1 MKITHTPSG
10 LPYHLKPGTQ
20 LEVERTNLFFNEWG
34 EQTLPVELPDTDR
47 NRQLT
52 GYPVLLGNN
61 KKPSSTIAVTIE
73 DGEYFMSC
81 RQAVLAAQRQSSIST
96 TFYMNEGSF
105 LSRIS
110 NTSLS
115 DVFGD
120 ETISGITTVQQGINF
135 CRSLINGSNP
145 HFTIFP
151 VLLDSEESYNNGYP
165 KYKFINRYGYFDEYN
180 WWHDRVQANANPD
193 FYNAVT
199 RSETIGDQVIT
210 LTPGYYISPFVR
222 ANYLLE
228 RLFLHF
234 GYTLKDNFF
243 TRTTPFP
250 DMVFVNNCADA
261 LVNGTIRLV
270 NLLPDCMCSTILNV
284 FRKKFCCEFIP
295 DEVNRIVDI
304 KLFNE
309 TISTIPQYDLTNYLT
324 SHPQIDF
331 PEAYQ
336 QLIISSEEQV
346 SDSDSPEPPDSIS
359 DLVSR
364 YPSVTLDSYDCNF
377 YRIGYTFG
385 GFFMWTEPSIRTV
398 SDKVAPSSMRYYAGG
413 TLKTKEIKVPDL
425 QPEFRKIYGTANN
438 PDGYGDLA
446 SHEEIFLY
454 IGTPNFLNSKLIVS
468 GKSEDAQA
476 NADTKSDNTGLK
488 PILAFFYIDKKYPR
502 GTISNYGGYE
512 GDSIVTIKPRRLS
525 DYTLCYNG
533 EDSIF
538 ERFYRPIDEMY
549 RNSLHEVKATLLLP
563 DEFKQSLHAHL
574 PVLLQGQK
582 VLLNK
587 FKYIIGGKNEPIE
600 TELLTCNLYEPIS
613 TAKQFTDYISNGGHG
628 WIPKCSTKGV
638 SQQEYMSSP
647 YKDAKFEIIFPQRPS
662 TELAIPEKKYY
673 IQKSCLPVGIVGGGG
688 TFLEVNLWLECY

>member
-1 MKITHTPSG
+1 M
-10 LPYHLKPGTQ
+10 
-20 LEVERTNLFFNEWG
+20 
-34 EQTLPVELPDTDR
+34 
-47 NRQLT
+47 
-52 GYPVLLGNN
+52 LGNI

-73 DGEYFMSC
+73 DGEYFMPC
-81 RQAVLAAQRQSSIST
+81 RQAVLSAQRKSSIST

-120 ETISGITTVQQGINF
+120 ETIPGIATVQQGINF
-135 CRSLINGSNP
+135 CRSLISGNNP
-145 HFTIFP
+145 NFTIFP
-151 VLLDSEESYNNGYP
+151 VLLDSEESYSNGYP
-165 KYKFINRYGYFDEYN
+165 KYKFINRYGYFDEN
-180 WWHDRVQANANPD
+180 NCWHDRVQNNVTPD
-193 FYNAVT
+193 FYNAVM
-199 RSETIGDQVIT
+199 RSETIDGQVIT
-210 LTPGYYISPFVR
+210 LSSGYYMSPFIR
-222 ANYLLE
+222 ANYLLK
-228 RLFLHF
+228 RLFQHF

-250 DMVFVNNCADA
+250 DMVFINNCADA
-261 LVNGTIRLV
+261 LVNGTIRIV
-270 NLLPDCMCSTILNV
+270 DLLPDCMCSTILNV

-309 TISTIPQYDLTNYLT
+309 IISTTPQYNLTDYLT
-324 SHPQIDF
+324 FHPRIDF

-336 QLIISSEEQV
+336 QLIISSEERV
-346 SDSDSPEPPDSIS
+346 SDSDSPESPDSIAA
-359 DLVSR
+359 LVSR
-364 YPSVTLDSYDCNF
+364 YPYVTLNSNDCNF
-377 YRIGYTFG
+377 YRVGYKCD
-385 GFFMWTEPSIRTV
+385 WLILTEPYIFNV
-398 SDKVAPSSMRYYAGG
+398 FDKVASSSMRYYAGG

-425 QPEFRKIYGTANN
+425 QPEFRKIYRTTNN
-438 PDGYGDLA
+438 PDAHGDLA
-446 SHEEIFLY
+446 DTEEIFLY

-468 GKSEDAQA
+468 GKSENTQA
-476 NADTKSDNTGLK
+476 NADTKSDNSSLK

-512 GDSIVTIKPRRLS
+512 EDSTVTIKPHRLS

-538 ERFYRPIDEMY
+538 ERFYRSIDDMY

-563 DEFKQSLHAHL
+563 DEFKQSLQAHL

-587 FKYIIGGKNEPIE
+587 FKYVIGGKNEPVE
-600 TELLTCNLYEPIS
+600 TELLTCNLYDPIS
-613 TAKQFTDYISNGGHG
+613 TAKQFTDYVYNGEHG
-628 WIPKCSTKGV
+628 WVSQFSSKVV
-638 SQQEYMSSP
+638 SQQDYMSSP

-662 TELAIPEKKYY
+662 AELAIPGKKYY
-673 IQKSCLPVGIVGGGG
+673 LQKSCLINRIMDRDV
-688 TFLEVNLWLECY
+688 FLEIDIWFECY

>member
-1 MKITHTPSG
+1 MKITHIPSG

-52 GYPVLLGNN
+52 GYPDMLGNN

-73 DGEYFMSC
+73 DGEYFMPC
-81 RQAVLAAQRQSSIST
+81 RQAVLAAQRKSSIST

-115 DVFGD
+115 DVFGN
-120 ETISGITTVQQGINF
+120 ETIPGITTVQQGISF
-135 CRSLINGSNP
+135 CRSLISGKNP
-145 HFTIFP
+145 DFTIFP
-151 VLLDSEESYNNGYP
+151 VLIDSGESYNNGYP
-165 KYKFINRYGYFDEYN
+165 KYKFINRYGYFDGYN
-180 WWHDRVQANANPD
+180 GWRDRAQDNTNPD
-193 FYNAVT
+193 FYNAVI
-199 RSETIGDQVIT
+199 RSETIDDQVIT
-210 LTPGYYISPFVR
+210 LSLGYYMSPFIR
-222 ANYLLE
+222 ANYLLK
-228 RLFLHF
+228 RLFQHF

-261 LVNGTIRLV
+261 LVNGTIRIV
-270 NLLPDCMCSTILNV
+270 DLLPDCMCSTILNV

-295 DEVNRIVDI
+295 DEANRIVDI

-309 TISTIPQYDLTNYLT
+309 IISATPQYNLTDYLT
-324 SHPQIDF
+324 SHPRIDF

-336 QLIISSEEQV
+336 QLIISSEERV
-346 SDSDSPEPPDSIS
+346 SDSDSPESPDSIA

-364 YPSVTLDSYDCNF
+364 YPYVTLDSYDCNL
-377 YRIGYTFG
+377 YRIGYKCDRLIL
-385 GFFMWTEPSIRTV
+385 TEPLV
-398 SDKVAPSSMRYYAGG
+398 FKVFDKVAPSSMRYYAGG

-425 QPEFRKIYGTANN
+425 QPEFRKIYRIANN
-438 PDGYGDLA
+438 PDEYGDLA
-446 SHEEIFLY
+446 DQEEIFLY
-454 IGTPNFLNSKLIVS
+454 IGAPNFLNSKLIVS
-468 GKSEDAQA
+468 GKSEDTQA
-476 NADTKSDNTGLK
+476 NANTKSDNSSLK

-512 GDSIVTIKPRRLS
+512 GDPMVTIKPHRLS

-533 EDSIF
+533 EDGIF
-538 ERFYRPIDEMY
+538 ERFYRSIDDMY

-563 DEFKQSLHAHL
+563 DEFKQSLQAHL

-587 FKYIIGGKNEPIE
+587 FKYVIGGKNEPIE

-613 TAKQFTDYISNGGHG
+613 TAKQFTDYVSNGGHG
-628 WIPKCSTKGV
+628 WNSQSSSKIV
-638 SQQEYMSSP
+638 SEQEYMSSP
-647 YKDAKFEIIFPQRPS
+647 YKDAKFEITFPQKPS
-662 TELAIPEKKYY
+662 AELAIPGKKYY
-673 IQKSCLPVGIVGGGG
+673 LQKSCLANSIMGRGVFLDIGI
-688 TFLEVNLWLECY
+688 WLECY